1 MGVQGSHRVHGLWLQ
16 TEPRCRPRRASRA
29 PSLVLLQPFLP
40 GPPAF
45 HVSCVWPVVCVSFPG
60 ALLLQSGLGE
70 VEQGTE
76 PKRRACEKTVTPTY
90 CPDMK
95 DKLEI
100 PRTKLAQPSK
110 FKNIH
115 ILCFT
120 NKNSKH
126 EFLSDAKTASYLN
139 VVTLAGPAPVHSR
152 HILAIPPNRMRV
164 QPVTLRLL
172 GTRGTGDHGS

>member
-1 MGVQGSHRVHGLWLQ
+1 MLRVLGVQGSHRVHGLWLQ
-16 TEPRCRPRRASRA
+16 TELRCRPRRAFRGPLVSA
-29 PSLVLLQPFLP
+29 LAALPAQPPS
-40 GPPAF
+40 AF
-45 HVSCVWPVVCVSFPG
+45 HVSCVWPVVCLSFPG

-126 EFLSDAKTASYLN
+126 EFLSDAKTAS
-139 VVTLAGPAPVHSR
+139 
-152 HILAIPPNRMRV
+152 
-164 QPVTLRLL
+164 
-172 GTRGTGDHGS
+172 

>member
-1 MGVQGSHRVHGLWLQ
+1 MGVEGLGVQGSHRVHGLWLQ
-16 TEPRCRPRRASRA
+16 TEPRCRPRRAFRA

-95 DKLEI
+95 HKLEI

-110 FKNIH
+110 CKNIH

-126 EFLSDAKTASYLN
+126 EFLSDAKTAS
-139 VVTLAGPAPVHSR
+139 
-152 HILAIPPNRMRV
+152 
-164 QPVTLRLL
+164 
-172 GTRGTGDHGS
+172 